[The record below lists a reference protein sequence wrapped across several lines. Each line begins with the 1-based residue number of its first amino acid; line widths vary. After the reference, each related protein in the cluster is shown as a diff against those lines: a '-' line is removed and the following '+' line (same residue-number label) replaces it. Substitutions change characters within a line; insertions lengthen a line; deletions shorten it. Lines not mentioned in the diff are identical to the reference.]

1 VISIKEVTEKQIWE
15 NFNLKSKKPSFLQ
28 SWAWGEFQK
37 SLDREI
43 FRLGVYESDDLVGI
57 CLVIEEKAKTASFF
71 YAPAGPVLSNWD
83 KEPLDSLLRFLR
95 SKARERNLSFL
106 RLDPRKIEKKDEQLL
121 FKAGFLTAPEYVQP
135 PCSALIDLYQS
146 EQEILAKMATTTRY
160 NIGASTRKNVKIRE
174 GGKEEVSIFIEFL
187 KQTSKKHYL
196 TLPGEPDYHKKQFDA
211 LSQEGL
217 MKLFIAGYQG
227 VPLAAA
233 LVVFYGDTAYY
244 LHAANSYQ
252 QSKLRAAYP
261 LVWHSILAGK
271 TLGLKKF
278 DFWGIA
284 ETDDPKHSWAG
295 ITAFKLSFGAER
307 EHYQLPYDLPLKVY
321 YRLVRLIETS
331 RKPLRKLL
339 KFVRKG

>member
-1 VISIKEVTEKQIWE
+1 MHNLETVSGLGISSCYT
-15 NFNLKSKKPSFLQ
+15 L
-28 SWAWGEFQK
+28 
-37 SLDREI
+37 
-43 FRLGVYESDDLVGI
+43 
-57 CLVIEEKAKTASFF
+57 
-71 YAPAGPVLSNWD
+71 
-83 KEPLDSLLRFLR
+83 
-95 SKARERNLSFL
+95 
-106 RLDPRKIEKKDEQLL
+106 
-121 FKAGFLTAPEYVQP
+121 
-135 PCSALIDLYQS
+135 
-146 EQEILAKMATTTRY
+146 
-160 NIGASTRKNVKIRE
+160 
-174 GGKEEVSIFIEFL
+174 FIEFI

-278 DFWGIA
+278 DFWGVA
-284 ETDDPKHSWAG
+284 ENDDPKHSWAG